1 MKIIALPVNEDKL
14 SPHFGLSSHFKFYWE
29 ENGKIIKE
37 GLFPAPVQLPD
48 LIPNW
53 LIEKGVTDVI
63 AAGIGLKPIEI
74 LNQHKINVFVGVKV
88 KDPKVL
94 VEEYLDGILETNG
107 NLCDH

>member
-1 MKIIALPVNEDKL
+1 MKIIALPVKENKL
-14 SPHFGLSSHFKFYWE
+14 SPHFGICSHFIFYRE
-29 ENGKIIKE
+29 EKGIILKE
-37 GLFPAPVQLPD
+37 DLIPVPAHQPE

-53 LIEKGVTDVI
+53 LVEKGVTDVI

-74 LNQHKINVFVGVKV
+74 LNQHKINVFVGVKM

-94 VEEYLDGILETNG
+94 VGEYLDGTLETNG